1 MNVTAIRHV
10 AFEDLSLLEPLL
22 EKLAVIT
29 GFSTAPGHSQFTF
42 PDTMRVSIFL
52 SWYRCFPPCWT
63 Q

>member
-22 EKLAVIT
+22 EKLAVVT

-42 PDTMRVSIFL
+42 PDTMPVSIFL
-52 SWYRCFPPCWT
+52 SW
-63 Q
+63 